1 MIHRLAPALASAS
14 LVLYPLCIY
23 LGVTRGPYALWISL
37 AVLSLLPA
45 LALRWHRHRAQRP
58 QPPALDDA
66 TPREFETPSTPEAP
80 KGAPLASLWW
90 IPALTLGALSLSALF
105 ARYELALV
113 TPVAINLA
121 LLSVFASSLRRGA
134 PMIERFARLIDPEL
148 SPEQQA
154 WCRLWT
160 IIWCGYF
167 LINASISGALALF
180 APLFWWSLYTSLL
193 AYIGMG
199 LLFASERYGR
209 WRKFRR

>member
-37 AVLSLLPA
+37 AALSLLPA
-45 LALRWHRHRAQRP
+45 LSLRWHTHRVQR
-58 QPPALDDA
+58 AEGSAGDG
-66 TPREFETPSTPEAP
+66 TPTKAPSTAAAP
-80 KGAPLASLWW
+80 SSAPLASLWW

-121 LLSVFASSLRRGA
+121 LLTAFASSLRRGT
-134 PMIERFARLIDPEL
+134 PMIERFARLIDDVL
-148 SPEQQA
+148 SPEQQK

-160 IIWCGYF
+160 RIWCGYF
-167 LINASISGALALF
+167 LINATISAALALL

-209 WRKFRR
+209 WRKFNR